1 MNPIQD
7 QKLSPAQV
15 TQLTHAM
22 LSVAEVDGIAPAEA
36 ALIGQFYEASRAD
49 HMPTTASVLSASAA
63 APAFDAKAWAGCSA
77 EVADTVV
84 LMCLMTGHADGH
96 LSAGERALCWANAQA
111 LGVDAARF
119 DGLLA
124 QVRDQL
130 IGALSHLPDAGSIAK
145 VVGELEAE

>member
-7 QKLSPAQV
+7 QKLSPKQV

-22 LSVAEVDGIAPAEA
+22 LSVAAVDGIAPAEA
-36 ALIGQFYEASRAD
+36 ALIGQFYEASRSD
-49 HMPTTASVLSASAA
+49 DMPTTASVLSTSAA
-63 APAFDAKAWAGCSA
+63 QAFDAKAWVGCSA
-77 EVADTVV
+77 EAADTVV

-96 LSAGERALCWANAQA
+96 LSAGERALCWTNAQA
-111 LGVDAARF
+111 LGMNASRF